1 MASTIVR
8 KRDRLILRSQ
18 NDWFSLFILI
28 FVASAFLSFA
38 TLQAASVDSLEI
50 SCVKR
55 GVRMADCQFTTI
67 PKLRIF
73 PPSNKIY
80 SEITGAEHQTEVE
93 EYVGDEGDKHY
104 TYSYYLILFT
114 SGRILDRVEVDSN
127 NRAQWASE
135 QINQFLGEGQ
145 GSLNV
150 VHHDL
155 PSKSMDAFSAAIIF
169 SSISLIPLFMLFLII
184 NYESVDINGQLRKVI
199 VTQIN
204 LLSNR
209 KTFVDFEDVKSISLI
224 EKVDSDGDKLYEL
237 KLQTRTAGEI
247 TLFTSY
253 IEEKAETLGR
263 EIATLTMRR
272 IDRKALPELERGAA
286 D

>member
-1 MASTIVR
+1 MVSTIVR

-18 NDWFSLFILI
+18 NDWLLLFILTLI
-28 FVASAFLSFA
+28 ASACLSSA
-38 TLQAASVDSLEI
+38 TLTAASVDSLEI
-50 SCVKR
+50 SCVRKR
-55 GVRMADCQFTTI
+55 FRIADCQFTTI
-67 PKLRIF
+67 PKLSIF
-73 PPSNKIY
+73 PPHNKSY

-93 EYVGDEGDKHY
+93 ESIDDEGDKSY

-150 VHHDL
+150 VHHDR
-155 PSKSMDAFSAAIIF
+155 PSKSMEAFSEAIILSF
-169 SSISLIPLFMLFLII
+169 IGLIPLFMVFLMI

-209 KTFVDFEDVKSISLI
+209 KTFVDFEDVESIRLI

-247 TLFTSY
+247 PLFTSY
-253 IEEKAETLGR
+253 IEEKTETLGR
-263 EIATLTMRR
+263 EIATLMMRR
-272 IDRKALPELERGAA
+272 IDRKALPEPERGAA